1 MSDLTQKLPLFPLGS
16 VLFPGATINL
26 HIFEER
32 YRLMIGR
39 CLEENTPFGVLLL
52 REGEEVEEGRADP
65 RPAEPFMVGTTAEIS
80 ASVKLD
86 DGRILLTAVGAQ
98 RFRVEQFVQRA
109 PYLIGAITPLPD
121 ELGPRTAV
129 AARDL
134 RLTYERY
141 WQGIAA
147 ATGSQAEVEELPQ
160 DVVAMTYQLADRL
173 QVNSQ
178 RKQRWLEAEV
188 ATRLREMTDVLRT
201 ELALLPRPGTSRDA
215 GEWSGSLN

>member
-39 CLEENTPFGVLLL
+39 CLEESTPFGVLLI

-86 DGRILLTAVGAQ
+86 DGRILLTAVGGQ
-98 RFRVEQFVQRA
+98 RFRVEQFEQRV
-109 PYLIGAITPLPD
+109 PYLIGAITPLP
-121 ELGPRTAV
+121 EQLGPNTAL

-160 DVVAMTYQLADRL
+160 DVVAMTYQLAERL

-178 RKQRWLEAEV
+178 RKQRWLEVEV

>member
-1 MSDLTQKLPLFPLGS
+1 MSDITQKLPLFPLGS

-26 HIFEER
+26 HIFEDR

-39 CLEENTPFGVLLL
+39 CLEENTPFGVLLI
-52 REGEEVEEGRADP
+52 RECEEVEEGRADP
-65 RPAEPFMVGTTAEIS
+65 RPAEPFMTGTTAEIS

-86 DGRILLTAVGAQ
+86 DGRILLTAVGGQ
-98 RFRVEQFVQRA
+98 RFRVEQLVQRV
-109 PYLIGAITPLPD
+109 PYLIGAITTLPD
-121 ELGPRTAV
+121 QLGPRTAV

-134 RLTYERY
+134 RVTYERY

-147 ATGSQAEVEELPQ
+147 ATGSQVEVEELPQ
-160 DVVAMTYQLADRL
+160 DVTAMTYQLADRL

-178 RKQRWLEAEV
+178 RKQRWLEVEV

>member
-39 CLEENTPFGVLLL
+39 CLEESTPFGVLLI

-86 DGRILLTAVGAQ
+86 DGRILLTAVGGQ

-121 ELGPRTAV
+121 QLGPNTAI

-160 DVVAMTYQLADRL
+160 DVVAMTYQLAERL